1 MRMKMRMKDS
11 FEIRPYTKKELALLY
26 FPLVSDPH
34 VAVNRL
40 MSWIARC
47 RPLLTALQ
55 GGGYRKTA
63 KWFTSCEVIKA
74 WATEGHS
81 VALPGLGTMRFGV
94 RAASAADV
102 ESVAARLI
110 RTRRVIFTPSV
121 DIKDEL
127 SRVPIQITC
136 YDRNGKVVKHVTSDD
151 KGDVENPDGNP
162 DGGGDTPSGGGG
174 NGDES
179 MT

>member
-1 MRMKMRMKDS
+1 MKMKDS

-63 KWFTSCEVIKA
+63 KWFTSRE
-74 WATEGHS
+74 
-81 VALPGLGTMRFGV
+81 
-94 RAASAADV
+94 
-102 ESVAARLI
+102 ARLMA
-110 RTRRVIFTPSV
+110 
-121 DIKDEL
+121 DYLDEPRGSPRL
-127 SRVPIQITC
+127 P
-136 YDRNGKVVKHVTSDD
+136 N
-151 KGDVENPDGNP
+151 N
-162 DGGGDTPSGGGG
+162 
-174 NGDES
+174 
-179 MT
+179 M

>member
-1 MRMKMRMKDS
+1 MAIRLKARETLIPVGAMAGQYRYVIGTELYNKLTDSKVIKEAAMRS
-11 FEIRPYTKKELALLY
+11 GI
-26 FPLVSDPH
+26 S
-34 VAVNRL
+34 
-40 MSWIARC
+40 
-47 RPLLTALQ
+47 Q
-55 GGGYRKTA
+55 GVMQACWDAAG
-63 KWFTSCEVIKA
+63 EVIKA

-94 RAASAADV
+94 RASSVPDV
-102 ESVAARLI
+102 GSVAARLVH
-110 RTRRVIFTPSV
+110 TRRVIFTPSV

-151 KGDVENPDGNP
+151 KGDVENPDG
-162 DGGGDTPSGGGG
+162 GGDTPSGGGG
-174 NGDES
+174 SDDES

>member
-1 MRMKMRMKDS
+1 
-11 FEIRPYTKKELALLY
+11 
-26 FPLVSDPH
+26 
-34 VAVNRL
+34 
-40 MSWIARC
+40 
-47 RPLLTALQ
+47 
-55 GGGYRKTA
+55 
-63 KWFTSCEVIKA
+63 
-74 WATEGHS
+74 
-81 VALPGLGTMRFGV
+81 MRFGV

-110 RTRRVIFTPSV
+110 HTRRVIFTPSV

-162 DGGGDTPSGGGG
+162 DGGGDTPSGGGS
-174 NGDES
+174 GDES